1 MGLNRAS
8 YYYQPAGESALNLTL
23 MREIDEIY
31 TEMPYYGRR
40 KITAQLRRQGYEVN
54 PKRVRR
60 LMAKMGLEAIY
71 PRPKVKPA
79 NQAQAHQIYPYL
91 LRNLVIERP
100 NQVWSTDITYIPMQQ
115 GFMYLTAII
124 DWDSANVVVYLG
136 KIR

>member
-1 MGLNRAS
+1 M
-8 YYYQPAGESALNLTL
+8 NLKL

-71 PRPKVKPA
+71 PRPKAKTA
-79 NQAQAHQIYPYL
+79 SQAQAHQIFPYL
-91 LRNLVIERP
+91 LRNRVIERP

-124 DWDSANVVVYLG
+124 DWFSRYIITWELSNSLDGHFCQAALQLSL
-136 KIR
+136 IHI